1 MTSGDDFR
9 TIMKSSLFELTKE
22 KGAEFS
28 SFGEW
33 EIPAHYGDLGA
44 ECEAAH
50 SSVVLR
56 DASHWRRIRISGA
69 DHLDFLHRMTTNNF
83 NNFLPGAG
91 FEAVFIESR
100 ARILDVGT
108 FYRSKDS
115 TLAVLSPQ
123 AREKIPAWLERYIFA
138 EKISFFDITTTTAM
152 IELMGPRAASICAV
166 LEEDLNAAPDH
177 LLNDPTQ
184 KELWLARLDFCGH
197 RGLRIAG
204 SPEKIRFVWE
214 ELQAGGALPMGEE
227 CWEILRTE
235 AGLPLFDRELTE
247 EYNPWEAN
255 LEHAIHP
262 DKGCYIGQEVIARL
276 QTYDKVKQRL
286 MGLNLAP
293 GPLPPPRTPLRVER
307 RDIGKIT
314 SAVHSPYLE
323 QNIALAYLRRAYCDP
338 GTEVEYEIEGTV
350 HKAEVSTLPFAPSA

>member
-1 MTSGDDFR
+1 MRST
-9 TIMKSSLFELTKE
+9 LFELTKE

-28 SFGEW
+28 RSGEW
-33 EIPAHYGDLGA
+33 EIPAHYGDPEA
-44 ECEAAH
+44 ECKAAH

-56 DASHWRRIRISGA
+56 DASHWGRIRISGA

-91 FEAVFIESR
+91 FEAVFIENR
-100 ARILDVGT
+100 ARILDLGT
-108 FYRSKDS
+108 FYRNKDS
-115 TLAVLSPQ
+115 TLTVLSPQ
-123 AREKIPAWLERYIFA
+123 SRKKIPAWLERYIFA

-152 IELMGPRAASICAV
+152 IELMGPRAASITS
-166 LEEDLNAAPDH
+166 LLGEDLNADPHH
-177 LLNDPTQ
+177 LLNDRTH
-184 KELWLARLDFCGH
+184 EGLWLARLDFCGH

-204 SPEKIRFVWE
+204 SPGKLRCVWE
-214 ELQAGGALPMGEE
+214 KLQAGGALPIGEE
-227 CWEILRTE
+227 SWEILRVE

-255 LEHAIHP
+255 LDHAIHP

-286 MGLNLAP
+286 MGLKLAP
-293 GPLPPPRTPLRVER
+293 GRLPPPRTPLCVER
-307 RDIGKIT
+307 RDAGKIT
-314 SAVHSPYLE
+314 SVVHSPYLE

-338 GTEVEYEIEGTV
+338 GTEVEYEIEGSV
-350 HKAEVSTLPFAPSA
+350 HKAAVSTLPFASSA